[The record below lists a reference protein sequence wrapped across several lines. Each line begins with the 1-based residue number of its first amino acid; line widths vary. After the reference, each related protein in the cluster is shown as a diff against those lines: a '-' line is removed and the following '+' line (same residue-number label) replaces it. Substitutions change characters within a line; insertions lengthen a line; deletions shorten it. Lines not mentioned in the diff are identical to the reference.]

1 MGFGYEVHMIYRNTI
16 NSMFRKQTK
25 TLSYYLTD
33 SLKLETTLCIL
44 SIFLGNLQRLI
55 FLTKLPR
62 LLRYM

>member
-44 SIFLGNLQRLI
+44 SIFLGNRQRLI

>member
-33 SLKLETTLCIL
+33 SLKLDTTLCIL

>member
-1 MGFGYEVHMIYRNTI
+1 MGFGYEVHMTYRNTI

-25 TLSYYLTD
+25 SLSYYLID

-55 FLTKLPR
+55 FLTKLSR